1 VLTASLSEIDVLAFI
16 IIPLCLSIAFV
27 IGVWFAWRR
36 SGSPNVARATLFA
49 GIGTGAWLTITWQLA
64 ASGVLQRWNATPPP
78 FALLVLTI
86 VLVGL
91 RVALGPIGRRF
102 AQTLP
107 LWLLIAVQGF
117 RLPLEMAMH
126 GLYERGIMP
135 VQMSYNGRNYD
146 ILTGATALVVA
157 VMVYRGALGVR
168 WVKLWNAIGL
178 ILLINVVTVA
188 ILSTPRVA
196 YFGAARLS
204 TFVTYVPFVWLPAV
218 MVLAALVGHLMIF
231 RALGNGVGSHFSRTL
246 PTERNGSVL
255 EK

>member
-1 VLTASLSEIDVLAFI
+1 MLTASLSEIDVLAFV

-36 SGSPNVARATLFA
+36 SGSPTTARATTLA
-49 GIGTGAWLTITWQLA
+49 GIGVTAWLGITWELA

-91 RVALGPIGRRF
+91 RVGLGPIGRRF
-102 AQTLP
+102 AQALP
-107 LWLLIAVQGF
+107 LWLLIGVQGF

-135 VQMSYNGRNYD
+135 VQMSYSGRNYD
-146 ILTGATALVVA
+146 ILTGATALVLA
-157 VMVYRGALGVR
+157 TMVYRGTIGAR
-168 WVKLWNAIGL
+168 WVRLWNVIGL
-178 ILLINVVTVA
+178 ILLINVVAVA
-188 ILSTPRVA
+188 ILSTPRFA
-196 YFGAARLS
+196 YFGDARLS

-218 MVLAALVGHLMIF
+218 LVLAALVGHLMIF
-231 RALGNGVGSHFSRTL
+231 RALAALKLGSGVIFRGHSRPSL
-246 PTERNGSVL
+246 Y
-255 EK
+255 

>member
-1 VLTASLSEIDVLAFI
+1 
-16 IIPLCLSIAFV
+16 
-27 IGVWFAWRR
+27 
-36 SGSPNVARATLFA
+36 
-49 GIGTGAWLTITWQLA
+49 
-64 ASGVLQRWNATPPP
+64 VLQRWNATPPP

-204 TFVTYVPFVWLPAV
+204 TFVTYVPFVWLPA
-218 MVLAALVGHLMIF
+218 GHGACGTRRASDDFSRRPEMGSGVIF
-231 RALGNGVGSHFSRTL
+231 RGHSRL
-246 PTERNGSVL
+246 KRNGSVL